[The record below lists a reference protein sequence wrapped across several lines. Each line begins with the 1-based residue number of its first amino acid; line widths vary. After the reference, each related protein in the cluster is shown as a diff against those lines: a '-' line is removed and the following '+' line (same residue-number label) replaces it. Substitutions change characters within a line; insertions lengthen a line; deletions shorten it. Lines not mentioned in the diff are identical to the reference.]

1 MARTMR
7 SSADAQYRRHEVR
20 SLSGRDGSV
29 RVHARIGLPTWG
41 EHLRH
46 HTGRMTEAD
55 RQFHDDAAAFAVG
68 PPEVKHLFALS
79 APGT

>member
-20 SLSGRDGSV
+20 SLSGRTDLSV
-29 RVHARIGLPTWG
+29 FMLVSDYPTWG

-46 HTGRMTEAD
+46 QTGRMTGAE
-55 RQFHDDAAAFAVG
+55 RQFHDDAAAFAVA

-79 APGT
+79 APGA